1 MAKILSERV
10 SMGGY
15 VDFHCCYRQQHYRSV
30 DIRKRAESILLD
42 VVICVDN
49 TRKSV
54 HHRYMVEKKDTHLV
68 CEGEFIL

>member
-42 VVICVDN
+42 AIVCIVH
-49 TRKSV
+49 TSSRSRK
-54 HHRYMVEKKDTHLV
+54 HYKNRAGEKKV
-68 CEGEFIL
+68 SAVKVS